1 MPAKNVL
8 DLVPENNLFIKR
20 STENHF
26 HKYITSRKIGKFS
39 KTRPGL
45 DKSNSQWC
53 TFTYSCFTLFVPW
66 RTSILKYLYVI
77 RKRYVTC
84 ISREHKPFYQLRR
97 LNDFNINTVANLFVL
112 EKPKIPKRYSG
123 SRHLDGAFCKN
134 SWWLKV
140 INYFCKKVH
149 LRFSNG
155 LWIRPCILLP
165 RNFLCTFRKWS
176 FTEKM
181 LRKFRNEFLQMY
193 GET

>member
-1 MPAKNVL
+1 MHVH
-8 DLVPENNLFIKR
+8 VPVFYLICSLTYFHIKIFVR
-20 STENHF
+20 DKKKICYLHF
-26 HKYITSRKIGKFS
+26 SWTQTILPVEKI
-39 KTRPGL
+39 
-45 DKSNSQWC
+45 
-53 TFTYSCFTLFVPW
+53 
-66 RTSILKYLYVI
+66 
-77 RKRYVTC
+77 
-84 ISREHKPFYQLRR
+84 
-97 LNDFNINTVANLFVL
+97 NINRVANLFVL